1 MTAGFLLSQQR
12 ICVIINQILLG
23 RRWHNILRDRLCR
36 QCHDESSRQMSFSH
50 DWFSGRAAK
59 LTKTICDD
67 DDDDGDDDLIIK
79 TCRCLAIWF
88 SGQGSRPR
96 KAFRY
101 FSLPHLDDLEL
112 QSVPQSSPPPLN
124 RESYRSHLLYVPRFQ
139 SMYCDGTWSNYK
151 RSGVWV
157 DPPPTPC

>member
-1 MTAGFLLSQQR
+1 MS
-12 ICVIINQILLG
+12 
-23 RRWHNILRDRLCR
+23 RWKFSAN
-36 QCHDESSRQMSFSH
+36 EFFSRVN

-59 LTKTICDD
+59 LTKTLCN

-151 RSGVWV
+151 RSGIWV
-157 DPPPTPC
+157 DPPLPVNSHIFPFFVSSADVPWLACTIVLHFENLT